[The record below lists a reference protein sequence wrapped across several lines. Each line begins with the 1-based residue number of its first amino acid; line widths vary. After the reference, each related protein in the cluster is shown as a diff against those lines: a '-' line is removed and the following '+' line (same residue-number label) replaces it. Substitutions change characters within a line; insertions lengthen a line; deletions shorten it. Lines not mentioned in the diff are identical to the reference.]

1 MDFIHC
7 ISELADILGQQNYPA
22 TPVQSHGYRL
32 HSRSFQT
39 EILDAQQARTVG
51 GACASVARQW
61 AEPGGVVS

>member
-1 MDFIHC
+1 M
-7 ISELADILGQQNYPA
+7 GQQNYTA